1 MTIEKHQKDAILKA
15 TMLKSQ
21 NGVLSCTSNQSELK
35 TAAFVIDFS
44 ASDNIADKR
53 KKFQK
58 LDEMCDSKAVIAINL
73 EAFDIGQIVG
83 NSSRASNVIG
93 SSTYLYVLLTVRLCI
108 CICVCQSL
116 CVFVRLSMCLP
127 VFLPMC
133 VSVCLRICLSV
144 RMCRSVCLYVCGC
157 VCVLVSACLSMYLYV
172 SVCLSVFLSFFAFY
186 LYVHSFSL
194 L

>member
-108 CICVCQSL
+108 CICICVCQFL
-116 CVFVRLSMCLP
+116 C
-127 VFLPMC
+127 
-133 VSVCLRICLSV
+133 
-144 RMCRSVCLYVCGC
+144 
-157 VCVLVSACLSMYLYV
+157 VSACLLV
-172 SVCLSVFLSFFAFY
+172 CLSVCLSV
-186 LYVHSFSL
+186 SL
-194 L
+194 P